1 VISSGAVQAPELKC
15 TYAEYLAL
23 EHQSEVKHEYFAGRV
38 YAMSGGT
45 PEHGRLAARVIAL
58 LEAQLGGR
66 SCATFTSDVRVRI
79 PATDVALYP
88 DVSVVCDKLERV
100 EDDPDA
106 IVNPRVLV
114 EVLSKSSAKYDR
126 EEKFAQYRRIASL
139 ECYVLVSQT
148 ERLLEVFT
156 RNTDGTWTLRDVR
169 EGEARID
176 AIGCQ
181 LAVEAVYRD
190 PLAS

>member
-1 VISSGAVQAPELKC
+1 MQAPELKH

-23 EHQSEVKHEYFAGRV
+23 EQKSEFKHEYFAGRV

-66 SCATFTSDVRVRI
+66 SCATFTSVVRVRI

-88 DVSVVCDKLERV
+88 DVSVVCDKLERA

-126 EEKFAQYRRIASL
+126 EEFAQYRRIPSL
-139 ECYVLVSQT
+139 ECYVLVSQR
-148 ERLLEVFT
+148 ERLLEAFT
-156 RNTDGTWTLRDVR
+156 RNADGTWTLRDVR

-181 LAVEAVYRD
+181 LGVDAVYRD

>member
-1 VISSGAVQAPELKC
+1 VQAPELKY

-23 EHQSEVKHEYFAGRV
+23 EQRSEFKHEYFAGRV

-45 PEHGRLAARVIAL
+45 PEHGRLAAQIIL
-58 LEAQLGGR
+58 LLGEQLRGKP
-66 SCATFTSDVRVRI
+66 CVTFTSDVRVRI

-88 DVSVVCDKLERV
+88 DVSVLCGKLERA
-100 EDDPDA
+100 EDDHDA
-106 IVNPRVLV
+106 VTNPRVVV

-126 EEKFAQYRRIASL
+126 EEKFAQYRRIPSL

-156 RNTDGTWTLRDVR
+156 RNADGTWTLRDVR

-176 AIGCQ
+176 AIECR
-181 LAVEAVYRD
+181 LEVDAVYRD